1 MTDYAGPE
9 RAGFLK
15 RCGKRRSAMGLA
27 LLFAA
32 DGLAWFAL
40 GILAGWLIWR

>member
-1 MTDYAGPE
+1 MTDYASPE
-9 RAGFLK
+9 RAEFLK
-15 RCGKRRSAMGLA
+15 RGKRRSAMGLA

-40 GILAGWLIWR
+40 GLLAGWLIWS

>member
-9 RAGFLK
+9 RAEFLG
-15 RCGKRRSAMGLA
+15 RGKRRSAMGLA

-40 GILAGWLIWR
+40 GLLVGWWIWR